1 MSILPLWK
9 PARQILFSQSKDD
22 KAIIVFITRSAPCD
36 LVPPPP
42 HLHHQ
47 ILILHD

>member
-9 PARQILFSQSKDD
+9 PARQILFSHSKDD

-36 LVPPPP
+36 LAPPP
-42 HLHHQ
+42 HLRHQ